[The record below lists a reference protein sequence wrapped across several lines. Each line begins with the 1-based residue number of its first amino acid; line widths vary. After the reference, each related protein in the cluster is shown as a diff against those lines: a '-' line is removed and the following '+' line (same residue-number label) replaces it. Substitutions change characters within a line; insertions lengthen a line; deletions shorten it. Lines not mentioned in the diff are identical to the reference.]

1 VEVGRRSEQR
11 QYDESAQDALAFDSH
26 GSIRNHSRKILLTWI
41 HAGSLCSI
49 HAHMGDEKM
58 REIRNMNNSIHTR
71 LTLRKLR
78 Q

>member
-1 VEVGRRSEQR
+1 VEVGRRSKQR
-11 QYDESAQDALAFDSH
+11 QYDESAQDALVSTRMFH
-26 GSIRNHSRKILLTWI
+26 PHHSRKILLTWI

-71 LTLRKLR
+71 LTLRTILR